1 MILCKQ
7 LTIGYFFNVLFP
19 QFDSFE
25 KIELHITDDKWNK
38 YLTNNEKRKD

>member
-7 LTIGYFFNVLFP
+7 LAIGLSFNALFP
-19 QFDSFE
+19 KFDSFE

-38 YLTNNEKRKD
+38 YLTNNEKGKG